1 MVIYNWSDVGG
12 GGGDS
17 DSGVSDS
24 GGGGGFAGLVW
35 GELFRK
41 FVSW

>member
-1 MVIYNWSDVGG
+1 MVIYNWSDVG

-35 GELFRK
+35 GELFGK